1 MLSCTKLKEVRSERS
16 MSLSQLA
23 GHLASGSLDKKDAL
37 AALKNWEKGL
47 YKPSPSTEDVKKIA
61 NGLGVE
67 ATEISEWSSS
77 CRYAPVSPT
86 KARLV
91 TKLIAGMD
99 VQTAL
104 DTLKFTH
111 KRAAHMVVKL
121 IECAVGSA
129 EENDADVDNLY
140 VSVARV
146 DGAGRRIGTKTWIAK
161 DRGRAHA
168 IKKQACHIHVTVRE

>member
-1 MLSCTKLKEVRSERS
+1 MLSCTKFKEVRSERS
-16 MSLSQLA
+16 IGLGQLA

-37 AALKNWEKGL
+37 SALKNWEKGL
-47 YKPSPSTEDVKKIA
+47 YKPAPTTEDVKKIA

-67 ATEISEWSSS
+67 ATDISEWSSS

-91 TKLIAGMD
+91 TKLISGMD

-129 EENDADVDNLY
+129 EENDANVENLY
-140 VSVARV
+140 VSIARV
-146 DGAGRRIGTKTWIAK
+146 DGAGRRIGTKGWVAK

-168 IKKQACHIHVTVRE
+168 IKKQACHIHITVRE

>member
-1 MLSCTKLKEVRSERS
+1 MLSCTKLKEIRSERS
-16 MSLSQLA
+16 ISLSQLA
-23 GHLASGSLDKKDAL
+23 GHLAGGGFDKKNAL
-37 AALKNWEKGL
+37 GALKNWEKGL
-47 YKPSPSTEDVKKIA
+47 YKPTPSTEDVKKIA

-67 ATEISEWSSS
+67 ATEISEWQSS

-99 VQTAL
+99 VQEAL

-111 KRAAHMVVKL
+111 KRTAHMVVKL

-129 EENDADVDNLY
+129 EENEANVDNLY
-140 VSVARV
+140 ISEARV

-161 DRGRAHA
+161 DRGRAHP
-168 IKKQACHIHVTVRE
+168 IKKQACHIYITVRE